1 MARRRRYSAEF
12 QREAVAM
19 TRVPGPVQYSC
30 ADVRFGSLA
39 DLLTDISLMSAS
51 GGKAASAATCW
62 TSFLRHP

>member
-12 QREAVAM
+12 KREAVEM

-39 DLLTDISLMSAS
+39 DVPSGLTAIS
-51 GGKAASAATCW
+51 
-62 TSFLRHP
+62 R